1 MGKKEPERK
10 PPTQNTRD
18 RLHALS
24 GNSCAFPTCKEQHVE
39 PDRAKT
45 LLQVCHIE
53 AAEKGGER
61 WNTKSNAE
69 ERRSFENLI
78 LLCPNHHVETN
89 DVKKYPVEVL
99 KAMKSNHESKMLK
112 KSSSEGILNKY
123 PSSLVEVINQIS
135 ATDLLKVDDLNYL
148 KNSFNP
154 EEKITYNSVK
164 RYRPTI
170 EEYRVY
176 QGKLTQLY
184 SVIESQG
191 SLKKEQLLENIKA
204 LYLSAKGKI
213 LSGDYGIENIRIN
226 ADNLIEEVENEM
238 WGLVDRSN
246 NLLLNIPYEAISL
259 SIKVILVDAFIR
271 CKILEEPQRNDS

>member
-1 MGKKEPERK
+1 MLE
-10 PPTQNTRD
+10 
-18 RLHALS
+18 
-24 GNSCAFPTCKEQHVE
+24 
-39 PDRAKT
+39 
-45 LLQVCHIE
+45 VCHIE
-53 AAEKGGER
+53 AAEENGER
-61 WNTKSNAE
+61 WNPNMTDE
-69 ERRSFENLI
+69 ERRHFSNLI

-89 DVKKYPVEVL
+89 DVKKYTVEIL
-99 KAMKSNHESKMLK
+99 KDMKSKHEAKMLR
-112 KSSSEGILNKY
+112 KSSSEGILSKY

-135 ATDLLKVDDLNYL
+135 ATDLLNNLDLEDL

-154 EEKITYNSVK
+154 EEKITYNSVR

-204 LYLSAKGKI
+204 LYLEAKGK
-213 LSGDYGIENIRIN
+213 LLNGNYSIENIRTN
-226 ADNLIEEVENEM
+226 ADNLIEEVENGM
-238 WGLVDRSN
+238 WKLVERSS
-246 NLLLNIPYEAISL
+246 NLIANIPYEAISL